1 MKMKYT
7 TRNEFCNFEFSEV
20 HIDDVKIQNGVFQMV
35 LDDVK
40 ILPENSTNRDI
51 RKMRANGL
59 VLTIEDAQINS
70 FVEEGYKTYDADG
83 NLLREDPDIELDE
96 QQYRDIYEFFID
108 SYAYLIAQN
117 QDEYTSVIDGTN
129 ERTYTIIVQGSG
141 DVEEWD
147 KFLQI
152 E

>member
-96 QQYRDIYEFFID
+96 QQYRDIFEFFID

-117 QDEYTSVIDGTN
+117 EDEYTFVIDGTN

>member
-20 HIDDVKIQNGVFQMV
+20 HVDDVKIQNGVFQMR

-117 QDEYTSVIDGTN
+117 EDEYTFVIDGTN

>member
-83 NLLREDPDIELDE
+83 NLLREDPGIELDE

-117 QDEYTSVIDGTN
+117 EDEYTFVIDGTN

>member
-1 MKMKYT
+1 MKYT

-20 HIDDVKIQNGVFQMV
+20 HIDDVKFQNGVFQMI

-70 FVEEGYKTYDADG
+70 FVEEGYKTYDANG
-83 NLLREDPDIELDE
+83 NLLREDPDVELDE

-117 QDEYTSVIDGTN
+117 EDEYTFVIDGTN

-147 KFLQI
+147 KYLQI

>member
-20 HIDDVKIQNGVFQMV
+20 HIDDVKIQNGVFQMI
-35 LDDVK
+35 LVK

-117 QDEYTSVIDGTN
+117 EDEYTFVIDGTN

>member
-20 HIDDVKIQNGVFQMV
+20 HIDDVKFQNGVFQMI

-70 FVEEGYKTYDADG
+70 FVEEGYKTYDANG
-83 NLLREDPDIELDE
+83 NLLREDPDVELDE

-117 QDEYTSVIDGTN
+117 EDEYTFVIDGTN

-147 KFLQI
+147 KYLQI

>member
-7 TRNEFCNFEFSEV
+7 ARNEFCNFEFSEV

-117 QDEYTSVIDGTN
+117 EDEYTFVIDGTN

>member
-20 HIDDVKIQNGVFQMV
+20 HIDDVKFQNGVFQMI

-59 VLTIEDAQINS
+59 VLKIEDAQINS
-70 FVEEGYKTYDADG
+70 FVEEGYKTYDANG
-83 NLLREDPDIELDE
+83 NLLREDPDVELDE

-117 QDEYTSVIDGTN
+117 EDEYTFVIDGTN

-147 KFLQI
+147 KYLQI

>member
-20 HIDDVKIQNGVFQMV
+20 HIDDVKIQNGVFQMI

-117 QDEYTSVIDGTN
+117 EDEYTFVIDGTN

>member
-70 FVEEGYKTYDADG
+70 FVEEGYKSYDADG

-117 QDEYTSVIDGTN
+117 EDEYTFVIDGTN

>member
-20 HIDDVKIQNGVFQMV
+20 HIDDVKIQNGVFQMI

-70 FVEEGYKTYDADG
+70 FVEEGYKTQDADG

-117 QDEYTSVIDGTN
+117 EDEYTFVIDGTN

>member
-7 TRNEFCNFEFSEV
+7 TRNEFCNFEFSEG
-20 HIDDVKIQNGVFQMV
+20 HIDDVKIQNGVVQMV

-117 QDEYTSVIDGTN
+117 EDEYTFVIDGTN

>member
-117 QDEYTSVIDGTN
+117 EDEYTFVIDGTN
-129 ERTYTIIVQGSG
+129 ERNYTIIVQGSG

>member
-1 MKMKYT
+1 MKLKYT

-20 HIDDVKIQNGVFQMV
+20 HIDDVKIQNGVFQMI

-117 QDEYTSVIDGTN
+117 EDEYTFVIDGTN

>member
-117 QDEYTSVIDGTN
+117 EDEYTFVIDGTN